1 MDLENSKLSFEEDR
15 EKRKPERKAR
25 SPSAE
30 KLQGESA
37 GTAARRR
44 KFQTDRYERIYGKKT
59 GSVRREAEGA
69 TEAISDVAEEAIN
82 PIDPVKKV
90 PDRIQGAR
98 FRRNAAAAGIGAAGT
113 AWTKTKDTV
122 MRYAD
127 DNSGSEAFR
136 KAGDITEEAGR
147 TAAGMTGSV
156 RRRIRHKRL
165 EAGKSIAG
173 TVENAAGQ
181 TGSYAGKFFGRQRTE
196 EKAYGSVNPL
206 SKRWQKR
213 ALQQEYAAARTGR
226 MAETAR
232 TAGWHTTAFRR
243 NVARSRKRPGRIIA
257 AIRTNPKTLL
267 ITVVAVILLIVIVS
281 ASVTA
286 ASTVLQGT
294 TNAVMASSYTATDHD
309 IKKAEHMYRDL
320 EEDLKDQIDRVK
332 SDYPGY
338 ENYEFDVAGIGHNP
352 YELAALLTV
361 LHEDYKAKDVEE
373 DLKKILALQYDL
385 KINGASPE
393 EGSKTV
399 RVGQSLGTVTTSGYC
414 NCAICCG
421 KWAGGR
427 TASGTVPKGNH
438 TLAVDAKNPVV
449 PLGTKVIMNGI
460 EYTVEDTGAFARYGV
475 DFDVY
480 YDSHAEASAHGHKKW
495 EAYIADDN
503 GTTEVTVRTGISGD
517 TVTVSLDNRGID
529 YAAEHIGLTEDGL
542 ARYELL
548 KELKGNRPELFE
560 NDIYANAGTGSGGY
574 TISPEALTD
583 ERFANMIREAEK
595 YLGYPYVWGG
605 SSPST
610 SFDCSGF
617 VSYVIN
623 HCGNGWDY
631 GRLTANGLYNT
642 TARVSKDEAKPGDLI
657 FFQGTYNTS
666 GASHVGIYVGNGRMI
681 HCGNPIQYTSIETNY
696 WQRHFLGFGR
706 LP

>member
-1 MDLENSKLSFEEDR
+1 MDLGNSKLTFDEDR
-15 EKRKPERKAR
+15 EAKKPDLKAR

-30 KLQGESA
+30 KLKSESA
-37 GTAARRR
+37 ESVNRKR
-44 KFQTDRYERIYGKKT
+44 KFQTDRYERFYGKSERK
-59 GSVRREAEGA
+59 EALSKVSG
-69 TEAISDVAEEAIN
+69 
-82 PIDPVKKV
+82 KK
-90 PDRIQGAR
+90 QGMS
-98 FRRNAAAAGIGAAGT
+98 FRKKAGMAGVAAAGAAVG
-113 AWTKTKDTV
+113 KTVDAVAKH
-122 MRYAD
+122 AD
-127 DNSGSEAFR
+127 ENPGSEAL
-136 KAGDITEEAGR
+136 KKSTEMTEEAAVSV
-147 TAAGMTGSV
+147 TKNSTLSKTKSNTFSKTNAGDGNKGNAFTNSKGITLSRNKPGTDKGPGQMGSMAEKFMG
-156 RRRIRHKRL
+156 KR
-165 EAGKSIAG
+165 K
-173 TVENAAGQ
+173 GQ
-181 TGSYAGKFFGRQRTE
+181 KEDYSR
-196 EKAYGSVNPL
+196 VNPF

-213 ALQQEYAAARTGR
+213 SIQQEYAVARTGR
-226 MAETAR
+226 LTGTAR
-232 TAGWHTTAFRR
+232 TAGWHTSVFRR
-243 NVARSRKRPGRIIA
+243 GNFKSRRRPGRFLTVVK
-257 AIRTNPKTLL
+257 TNPKALL
-267 ITVVAVILLIVIVS
+267 VTAVAGILLIVIVS
-281 ASVTA
+281 ASMTA
-286 ASTVLQGT
+286 ASTILQGT
-294 TNAVMASSYTATDHD
+294 TNAVMASSYTASDRD
-309 IKKAEHMYRDL
+309 IKKAEEAYRDL
-320 EEDLKDQIDRVK
+320 ENDLKDQIDRVK
-332 SDYPGY
+332 QDYPGY
-338 ENYEFDVAGIGHNP
+338 QNYEFDVAGIGHNP

-373 DLKKILALQYDL
+373 TLKKILVLQYDL
-385 KINGASPE
+385 QINGASPE
-393 EGSKTV
+393 EGSTTV

-414 NCAICCG
+414 NCVICCG
-421 KWAGGR
+421 KWANGR

-438 TLAVDAKNPVV
+438 TIAVDAKDPIV

-480 YDSHAEASAHGHKKW
+480 YDSHAEASAHGHKQW

-529 YAAEHIGLTEDGL
+529 YAAKHIGLTDDQK

-560 NDIYANAGTGSGGY
+560 GDIYANAGTGSGGY
-574 TISPEALTD
+574 TIPPEELSD
-583 ERFANMIREAEK
+583 ERFANMIHEAEK

-623 HCGNGWDY
+623 HCGNGWNY
-631 GRLTANGLYNT
+631 GRLTANGLYNS
-642 TARVSKDEAKPGDLI
+642 TARVSTEEAQPGDLI